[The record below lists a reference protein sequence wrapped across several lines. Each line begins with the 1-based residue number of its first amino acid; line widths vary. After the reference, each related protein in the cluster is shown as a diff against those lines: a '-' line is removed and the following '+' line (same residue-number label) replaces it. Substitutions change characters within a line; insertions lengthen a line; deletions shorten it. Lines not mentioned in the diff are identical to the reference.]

1 MKGNFFQN
9 RIVLLQ
15 LKTLSG
21 VLTVLGGNVAGGAG
35 HTTVL
40 MLCALHDYLDAIA
53 FLCHVVFRK
62 TECKG
67 KRIFILPDPVNEKK
81 SVPGKAGRFRGAEL
95 RDFFNHYSLNTSL
108 LPILREQKT
117 GNYC

>member
-35 HTTVL
+35 HATVL
-40 MLCALHDYLDAIA
+40 VLGALHDYLDAIA
-53 FLCHVVFRK
+53 FLCHDLFRK
-62 TECKG
+62 TERKG
-67 KRIFILPDPVNEKK
+67 KRIFDFYRSLTEKISK
-81 SVPGKAGRFRGAEL
+81 P
-95 RDFFNHYSLNTSL
+95 
-108 LPILREQKT
+108 
-117 GNYC
+117 